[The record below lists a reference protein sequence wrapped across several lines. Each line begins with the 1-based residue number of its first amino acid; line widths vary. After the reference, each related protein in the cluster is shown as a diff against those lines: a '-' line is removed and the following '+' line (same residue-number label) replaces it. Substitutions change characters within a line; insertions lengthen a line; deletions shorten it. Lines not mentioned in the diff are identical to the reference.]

1 MLISKNEL
9 RLSDSFDNPSGKSA
23 CLECTA
29 IQLNINSGY
38 NKALMNKCRKL
49 YEYSE
54 FVHTV
59 RRYQKEGHNW
69 QKSIDLAIDYC
80 VENDILRAFLV
91 KNRAEV
97 CQMLLYEYD
106 EALHM
111 NNEKQISWEEGRLEG
126 IAEQVVT
133 SVENAMTVLRVGL
146 DEACRIIGT
155 KVEAYFEAKNTYD
168 K

>member
-1 MLISKNEL
+1 MK
-9 RLSDSFDNPSGKSA
+9 
-23 CLECTA
+23 
-29 IQLNINSGY
+29 
-38 NKALMNKCRKL
+38 KCRKL

-59 RRYQKEGHNW
+59 RRYRNEGHSL

-80 VENDILRAFLV
+80 IEHDILKEFMT

-126 IAEQVVT
+126 HTKGLKLGAARQVVS
-133 SVENAMTVLRVGL
+133 SVDNAMTVLKIGL

-155 KVEAYFEAKNTYD
+155 KVETYYEAKKESGD
-168 K
+168 